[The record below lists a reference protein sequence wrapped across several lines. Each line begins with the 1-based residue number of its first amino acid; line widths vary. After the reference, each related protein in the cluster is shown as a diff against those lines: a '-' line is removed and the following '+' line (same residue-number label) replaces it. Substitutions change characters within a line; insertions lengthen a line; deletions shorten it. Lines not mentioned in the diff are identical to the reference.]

1 MFSTIP
7 HSVIQ
12 KNTCIHKEKQC
23 NHLKA
28 YNNLELYGD
37 SRMTDQ
43 EKENNLKRYNKSCD
57 NRNGTISICCD
68 KNDTKVED
76 VLNKMKFKRPLGKT
90 NYNKFGQL
98 ESIDFCLE
106 DDTKK
111 CASKFKKLSS
121 YEICKIPEKN
131 NELKDGRLTN
141 FNPDCYQA
149 KCNPQENTFNIG
161 GVMEE
166 DYTYEFDKEV
176 AHSIKHNKLTNLKK
190 FLQQDKTLLNRPL
203 THSSE
208 GNTIYHESLKHN
220 AEHILV
226 YLFTNIT
233 PDIANRLN
241 SEGNTILHMVMAK
254 DNKNI
259 LMLILK
265 LGADI
270 NAVNNKGETP
280 IFNAIIEGLYDNI
293 RLGLNYSANIYHKNN
308 EGNSLLFVALQ
319 TPKRDLRIIKL
330 LVDNGSDIEEIHPK
344 TEIPVFSQIHMVK
357 NKTVRD
363 ASIENYIK
371 NKLIQKRKIP
381 LGKEL
386 DKDTTESLK
395 GLLYDLEDE
404 DKTTKKY
411 DFNITIDFEEK
422 DLKFPKDLH
431 YPKDLEENKMQPFK
445 IGDKYYSHEPYFI
458 KKENLEK
465 EEIKKLQKTIQLTKW
480 DNNNNKDRKL
490 QIIDEIMSG
499 KLELDDYKRKVI
511 IENKIT
517 KEQEYLL
524 NNISEDDIIDFESPM
539 FSPSAE
545 EEVILTT
552 KIEDNKQ
559 KPTNIETTK
568 RMEIPKEEPIS
579 EPPRETFY
587 DQNAYI
593 LLAVCILISIGVLFM
608 IYKFAT
614 QKKLDFFI

>member
-7 HSVIQ
+7 HSLIQ
-12 KNTCIHKEKQC
+12 KNSCIHKEKQC
-23 NHLKA
+23 NHLNSF
-28 YNNLELYGD
+28 NNLELYGN
-37 SRMTDQ
+37 SRITEQ

-57 NRNGTISICCD
+57 NRNGKLSICCD

-106 DDTKK
+106 DDAKK
-111 CASKFKKLSS
+111 CSSKFKKLSA

-131 NELKDGRLTN
+131 NQLKDGKLTN
-141 FNPDCYQA
+141 FNPECYQA
-149 KCNPQENTFNIG
+149 KCNPQEKTFNISG
-161 GVMEE
+161 IVEE

-176 AHSIKHNKLTNLKK
+176 AHSIKYNKLTNLKK
-190 FLQQDKTLLNRPL
+190 FIQKDKTLLNRPL

-208 GNTIYHESLKHN
+208 GNTIYHEALKHN

-233 PDIANRLN
+233 PDVANRLN

-280 IFNAIIEGLYDNI
+280 IFNAIKEGLYDNI
-293 RLGLNYSANIYHKNN
+293 RLGLNYSANIFHKDKD
-308 EGNSLLFVALQ
+308 GNSLLFTALQ
-319 TPKRDLRIIKL
+319 SSNRDLRIIKL
-330 LVDNGSDIEEIHPK
+330 LVDNGSDIEEINLK
-344 TEIPVFSQIHMVK
+344 TENSVLDQVNMIPDR
-357 NKTVRD
+357 TVRD
-363 ASIENYIK
+363 VSIENYII

-386 DKDTTESLK
+386 DKDTTESLE
-395 GLLYDLEDE
+395 GIIYDLVDE

-411 DFNITIDFEEK
+411 DFNLTIDYEDK

-445 IGDKYYSHEPYFI
+445 IGDKYYSHEPYFM
-458 KKENLEK
+458 KKKNLEK

-480 DNNNNKDRKL
+480 DNNNKDRKL

-499 KLELDDYKRKVI
+499 NLELDDYRRKVI

-524 NNISEDDIIDFESPM
+524 DNISENDIIDFGSPM
-539 FSPSAE
+539 FSPSTE

-552 KIEDNKQ
+552 KMEDNKQ
-559 KPTNIETTK
+559 TPINIETTK
-568 RMEIPKEEPIS
+568 RMEIVEEEPIA
-579 EPPRETFY
+579 EPPRETYY
-587 DQNAYI
+587 DKNAYI

-608 IYKFAT
+608 IYKFST
-614 QKKLDFFI
+614 QKKLDFFN